1 MTFDTFSQISYGLS
15 MNTEL
20 LGRLRKARIYHG
32 DPSRKDIINKIKKEH
47 TRTVCPPGWKF
58 R

>member
-1 MTFDTFSQISYGLS
+1 MTYDIFSQIAYGWAV
-15 MNTEL
+15 NTEL
-20 LGRLRKARIYHG
+20 LGRFRQARLYHG
-32 DPSRKDIINKIKKEH
+32 DPSRKDIISKIKREH